1 MITYVAMIS
10 VLMISGVL
18 GLSVVVGVWDTVRSH
33 A

>member
-10 VLMISGVL
+10 VLMISSVL
-18 GLSVVVGVWDTVRSH
+18 ALSVVGVWDTVRSH